1 MVYRKHRN
9 PMKSTQ
15 LRLGNKIT
23 AIFRVGDLEV
33 LSIIVDLSLSHLGD
47 IVAKETNTIN
57 DEATEYME
65 YKPVLLTMEWL
76 KKTVFHL
83 HRVTEGGYDVYR
95 DLYEEQR
102 VHCKDGRF
110 YYKIYNSSRQMNYVH
125 ELQNLYFANTGEEL
139 FPPKEKGRKAFI

>member
-83 HRVTEGGYDVYR
+83 HRV
-95 DLYEEQR
+95 R